1 MADKKFLDQ
10 SGVTTLWKK
19 IKNNIEAVKTADEAR
34 IKALEDNDKVQDGN
48 ITVLQTTTGQHT
60 EKLSEI
66 DTKLT
71 GLDQKIVEKL
81 IAVVNEAPADYD
93 TLKEIAAYIESDKT
107 DAANINTAISKIKEL
122 LNAAEGSLD
131 GLEDVDTR
139 IENALKTEEGQS
151 IIEEFK
157 TLKEAWEAA
166 QPDIEKISELETT
179 VQSHTTSIS
188 TLTTDVTKAKK
199 NITQLQTDMAAITAM
214 SDVEIEAAITAAET
228 PAE

>member
-1 MADKKFLDQ
+1 M
-10 SGVTTLWKK
+10 
-19 IKNNIEAVKTADEAR
+19 I
-34 IKALEDNDKVQDGN
+34 N

-131 GLEDVDTR
+131 GLE
-139 IENALKTEEGQS
+139 GQS